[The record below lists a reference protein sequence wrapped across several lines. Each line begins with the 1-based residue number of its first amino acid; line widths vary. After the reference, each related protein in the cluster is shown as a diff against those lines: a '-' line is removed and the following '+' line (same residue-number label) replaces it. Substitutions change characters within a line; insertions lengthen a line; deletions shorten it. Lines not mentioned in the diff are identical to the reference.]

1 MKHIK
6 LYEEF
11 LAESKEMKRWG
22 NELWNRADQVE
33 RKKLIQRRLGVDQPT
48 EDLVKLPW
56 SELPQDIRKEVIE
69 IKE

>member
-11 LAESKEMKRWG
+11 LTEAKEMKRWG

-56 SELPQDIRKEVIE
+56 SELPHEIRKEVIE